1 MYQVS
6 YTAYQVSFYLWWF
19 GLARIVTLPSFIYL
33 FSGNSVKP
41 LYFVKLISKDVTEM
55 DISDPYGHFVA
66 KGESY
71 FQDYYLKL
79 CRSKDIKVKTFTI
92 LPGKIAVTPDEVYHQ
107 LWSRNRLQH
116 IQHAY
121 CKNKVLNNIITFIR

>member
-6 YTAYQVSFYLWWF
+6 YTGYQVSFYLWRF
-19 GLARIVTLPSFIYL
+19 GPARIVTLPSFIYL
-33 FSGNSVKP
+33 FSGNSAKP
-41 LYFVKLISKDVTEM
+41 LYFVKLTSKDVTEM
-55 DISDPYGHFVA
+55 DISDPHGHFVA

-79 CRSKDIKVKTFTI
+79 CLSEDIKVKTFTI

-107 LWSRNRLQH
+107 L
-116 IQHAY
+116 
-121 CKNKVLNNIITFIR
+121 